1 MPDWN
6 VLGSLMTELH
16 QEFVRIYYL
25 MLPLF
30 FALSVAVTWFRHPHG
45 SIEFLDVL
53 KRAVIS
59 TILLVAF
66 PEITKAIVF
75 IADGIT

>member
-6 VLGSLMTELH
+6 VLGSLMTQLH

-25 MLPLF
+25 LLPVL
-30 FALSVAVTWFRHPHG
+30 FALSVAVTWFRHPQG
-45 SIEFLDVL
+45 SIEFVDVL

-59 TILLVAF
+59 TLLLVAF
-66 PEITKAIVF
+66 SRNNK
-75 IADGIT
+75 GNRLCCQ